1 MSIIV
6 PLPAMTADSILGE
19 NEMVPSMQVF
29 LISILTVMVL
39 MGSGYCYG
47 RVYQKFCGGL
57 KRFSC
62 TFLGTFTIIALF
74 QIWVFFAVPSGF
86 STRYSLLLAGLL
98 ILAGP
103 VLAIITHADLKVRN
117 TDLRAWIT
125 GLIFSLLI
133 CIASARLN
141 LNSVYFDT
149 ITYLSETLE
158 SSTADRF
165 AYMLFDRG
173 VKITW
178 IDNLHD
184 YTGYYYFWGMLL
196 RAVRGISGIRT
207 SLTPVYIWA
216 GTIFYAMSLGELTWN
231 AIIQFYRKNPWRS
244 FLVVILVLSPYYTN
258 YFNTTLGFFGN
269 TIRTVI
275 AGWSIFLA
283 YQILL
288 RHESRLFFPLAMTY
302 LAAVCAT
309 SSGFFLSAFVQAAL
323 VFAMAL
329 TGESDEKV
337 WKGFALS
344 CIPIVHYAEIILI
357 SSRISQPLILAA
369 GAVLAGFVLWLAVSV
384 LKNHLQGF
392 DRFLS
397 YLLPLVI
404 AWLAAVSFLFC
415 RQDYPYSDFFKA
427 TGLTSMGMNFFAYDN
442 WAERLRNLIFYVL
455 LFSLFFHLRLNHKM
469 KTLIFLFLALFL
481 NPLVMPAVE
490 KYMTAYVYVRAFDLL
505 INPFVL
511 TFLAY
516 NFDQLV
522 TGRILNPE
530 LKAILA
536 ISSTIVLLFNILDT
550 NSGSLRYKG
559 VGWDWKLKVTEDS
572 YEMYQYI
579 QDNLSSSEDS
589 PSIMSQD
596 INLKGYVTG
605 VEISFSST
613 EFREVLG
620 NPEAYP
626 DKLDLVRL
634 LYPTSHYPGQKLLG
648 QEIDYTKLPDLIMS
662 YDPDYL
668 LISNQTAV
676 WNDRGWY
683 DKVYLKL
690 EADGLAK
697 MQYQN
702 DTWALLKINHD
713 YQAEGQEG

>member
-1 MSIIV
+1 MYNNSI
-6 PLPAMTADSILGE
+6 AGSDRKFNLGR
-19 NEMVPSMQVF
+19 NEMVPSMQMF
-29 LISILTVMVL
+29 LISILTVLVL

-275 AGWSIFLA
+275 TGWSIFLA

-369 GAVLAGFVLWLAVSV
+369 GAVLAGSVLWLAVSV

-404 AWLAAVSFLFC
+404 AGLAAVSFLFC

-469 KTLIFLFLALFL
+469 KTMIFLFLALFL

-511 TFLAY
+511 TFLVY
-516 NFDQLV
+516 NFDRLV

-690 EADGLAK
+690 EADGLAE